1 MRLLP
6 YLFFIFGY
14 YVIRATLLLPVSRE
28 FYLAFLNVGQGDS
41 IVIHSPDY
49 GSAMVDT
56 GYNYQA
62 NYLSARRSVFPIC
75 QLKTVIITHYD
86 QDHVG
91 GLDRVLRYC
100 PTTPVADNLARGDLL
115 ALGSTRLAVL
125 SPAVK
130 NLSHEEN
137 DDSIVILLTRQDFTA
152 LLTGDAGTA
161 VLETA
166 LSGLETYVDVY
177 KVSHHGSKHNTS
189 LNLLNK
195 IRPKLCVIS
204 VGRNNFGHP
213 SPDVLRD
220 LKLVGCRTLRTDL
233 DGTIVLY

>member
-6 YLFFIFGY
+6 YLVFIFGY
-14 YVIRATLLLPVSRE
+14 YVVRAVLLLPAGHE
-28 FYLAFLNVGQGDS
+28 FYLTILNVGQGDS

-49 GSAMVDT
+49 GPVMVDT

-86 QDHVG
+86 RDHVG

-100 PTTPVADNLARGDLL
+100 PETAVADNLARGDLL
-115 ALGSTRLAVL
+115 TLGSTRLEVL

-137 DDSIVILLTRQDFTA
+137 DDSIVVLLTRKDFTA

-161 VLETA
+161 VLESA
-166 LSGLETYVDVY
+166 LSGLEIYVDVY
-177 KVSHHGSKHNTS
+177 KVSHHGSKYNTS
-189 LNLLNK
+189 LGLLQK
-195 IRPKLCVIS
+195 LRPKICVIP

-220 LKLVGCRTLRTDL
+220 LELVGCTTLRTDL

>member
-75 QLKTVIITHYD
+75 RLKTVIITHYD

-100 PTTPVADNLARGDLL
+100 PATPVADNLARGDLL
-115 ALGSTRLAVL
+115 ALGSTKLEVL

-137 DDSIVILLTRQDFTA
+137 DDAIVILLTRQDFTA

-166 LSGLETYVDVY
+166 LSGLETYVGVY
-177 KVSHHGSKHNTS
+177 KVSHHGSKYNTS
-189 LNLLNK
+189 LNLLQK
-195 IRPKLCVIS
+195 IRPKICVIS

-213 SPDVLRD
+213 SPDVLHA
-220 LKLVGCRTLRTDL
+220 LELVNCTILRTDL